1 MRGQTD
7 PVRSTAHASLQFLSE
22 LFKWSA
28 AQSIRDQARSYQT
41 TQSVRK
47 VILFCRTVVIAGC
60 VLPEPLIDH
69 RGGQPADSGK
79 SISCPIEEV
88 QASKGLP
95 RLSGIAGIATPFVI
109 RDNSSGADRL
119 VRSGESVSFELN
131 AHGMPANAALSL
143 YLETLDSS
151 GRLLDDGTPLSDGSI
166 VRLRDEQGTALVGSD
181 TRKRVAL
188 PEASLLV
195 LVKTD
200 VPDPTRPT
208 TCDDQLRDGDFVFLR
223 TLNPS
228 AWLGAT
234 EPTSRGTRSA

>member
-1 MRGQTD
+1 
-7 PVRSTAHASLQFLSE
+7 LQFLSE